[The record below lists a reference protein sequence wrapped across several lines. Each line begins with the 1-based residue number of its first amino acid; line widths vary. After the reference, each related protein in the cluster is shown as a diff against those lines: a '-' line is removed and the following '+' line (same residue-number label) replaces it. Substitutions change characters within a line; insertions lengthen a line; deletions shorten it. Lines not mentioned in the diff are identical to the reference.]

1 MSILVVNDLQAN
13 HGLLAAVR
21 GVSFSIEQ
29 GEVLAVVGANGAG
42 KTTLF
47 RTLCG
52 VHRAHAGQIHLANK
66 DITDFSAHHR
76 VSEGLAMVP
85 EGRRLFADMSVRE
98 NLLIAGEHGRLGE
111 WSLERVVD
119 ALPAL
124 RSIMSKLAG
133 GLSGGQRQSVAIG
146 RALMSNPKVLML
158 DEVSLGLSPIA
169 VDEVYESLQQIK
181 EAGQTTMVLVEQDL
195 NRARQFSDRLMCLL
209 EGQISLQGTAD
220 TLSKEAIVA
229 AYFGLEKDDGLEESG
244 GLGENKYA

>member
-1 MSILVVNDLQAN
+1 MSILQVKNLEAK

-21 GVSFSIEQ
+21 NMSFSVEK

-52 VHRAHAGQIHLANK
+52 VHRAHAGQVHLANE

-76 VSEGLAMVP
+76 VTEGLVMVP
-85 EGRRLFADMSVRE
+85 EGRRLFADMTVRE
-98 NLLIAGEHGRLGE
+98 NLLIAGEHGRAGK
-111 WSLERVVD
+111 WSLERVVA

-124 RSIMSKLAG
+124 RHIMNKLAG
-133 GLSGGQRQSVAIG
+133 GLSGGQRQAVAIG

-181 EAGQTTMVLVEQDL
+181 DLGETTMVLVEQDL

-209 EGQISLQGTAD
+209 EGQISLEGSAD
-220 TLSKEAIVA
+220 VLTKESIVT
-229 AYFGLEKDDGLEESG
+229 AYFGLEESKGLEEHDDD
-244 GLGENKYA
+244 